1 MPLPSKRD
9 PQQIADILGHWY
21 EQRLGTRVHIAD
33 VGVPSGTGMSSETIL
48 FNLDPDGMKYPKVAR
63 IRPSMDDWPVFPVY
77 DLEAQYKAMQFVA
90 ARSDVP
96 VPTVTDVELDESILG
111 APFFIMDRI
120 NGEAP
125 PDMMPYTFGGSF
137 LDAMSAEERRD
148 LQRNAATVLAKIHA
162 IPLEDEDV
170 SFAAPNLREPLRRM
184 LDEQREYYEWS
195 RAGISYPTIE
205 AAFDYLERNMPS
217 DPGPVVLS
225 WGDAR
230 IGNMLFQGPRPVAVL
245 DWEMVNVGHP
255 GVDVGWM
262 VFMHRFFQN
271 IAEVMGMPG
280 FPDMML
286 EEDVIADYVAAG
298 GHDPGD
304 LTWYQVYAAMRFAAI
319 SIRTSRRQIAYG
331 EAAEPDDP
339 EQLIMHRDLLRSMI
353 GLS

>member
-77 DLEAQYKAMQFVA
+77 DLEAQYKAMHFVA

-148 LQRNAATVLAKIHA
+148 LQRNAAAVLAKIHA

-170 SFAAPNLREPLRRM
+170 SFAAPNLHEPLRRM
-184 LDEQREYYEWS
+184 LREQR
-195 RAGISYPTIE
+195 
-205 AAFDYLERNMPS
+205 D
-217 DPGPVVLS
+217 
-225 WGDAR
+225 
-230 IGNMLFQGPRPVAVL
+230 
-245 DWEMVNVGHP
+245 
-255 GVDVGWM
+255 
-262 VFMHRFFQN
+262 
-271 IAEVMGMPG
+271 
-280 FPDMML
+280 
-286 EEDVIADYVAAG
+286 
-298 GHDPGD
+298 
-304 LTWYQVYAAMRFAAI
+304 
-319 SIRTSRRQIAYG
+319 
-331 EAAEPDDP
+331 
-339 EQLIMHRDLLRSMI
+339 
-353 GLS
+353 